1 MFIPYIE
8 GEVCRELSI
17 VGWYF
22 GMPGRYSVFFVLNI
36 LLALPILES
45 LGNTLVRWVLS
56 FRGFFHEDTAS
67 LIIV

>member
-1 MFIPYIE
+1 
-8 GEVCRELSI
+8 
-17 VGWYF
+17 
-22 GMPGRYSVFFVLNI
+22 MPGRYSVFFVLNI